1 MTVTKTKNKETIMT
15 VTKETMEKRKEELTK
30 EFTSLEEKIFAGVKA
45 LESMKT
51 NLNVLSGAIQQCDL
65 FLNNKE
71 KKNG

>member
-1 MTVTKTKNKETIMT
+1 MT

-51 NLNVLSGAIQQCDL
+51 NLHVLSGAIQQCDL

-71 KKNG
+71 KKDENKK

>member
-1 MTVTKTKNKETIMT
+1 
-15 VTKETMEKRKEELTK
+15 MEKRKEELTK